1 MINALWVGAT
11 GMNAQE
17 LNINVI
23 SNNLA
28 NVNTIGFKKS
38 RAEFQDLIYSNLRS
52 AGAPIAQGTTNPV
65 GLEAGHGVKSVS
77 TQKIF
82 SQGDIVNTDN
92 PLDLVIEGDG
102 FFQVLL
108 PDGSNG
114 YTRDGA
120 FRKDNNGILVSA
132 AGYRLQPEITIPAD
146 ATDITIG
153 RDGQVSAMINGQ
165 NQSLGQQIL
174 IARFTNPAGLT
185 SAGSN
190 VFKES
195 EASGAAI
202 GPGVPGLESRGEILS
217 NYTESSNVKAVEEI
231 VKMIVA
237 QRAYEMNS
245 KTIQTTDQML
255 QTVGTLKRS

>member
-38 RAEFQDLIYSNLRS
+38 RAEFQDLIYSNLRA

-65 GLEAGHGVKSVS
+65 GLETGHGVKSVA
-77 TQKIF
+77 TQKMF

-108 PDGSNG
+108 PDGSTA

-120 FRKDNNGILVSA
+120 FRKDSNGILVSS
-132 AGYRLQPEITIPAD
+132 AGYKLQPEITIPSD

-165 NQSLGQQIL
+165 TQSLGQQVL
-174 IARFTNPAGLT
+174 ISRFTNPAGLT

-195 EASGAAI
+195 DASGAPL
-202 GPGVPGLESRGEILS
+202 GPGVPGLENRGEILS
-217 NYTESSNVKAVEEI
+217 NYIESSNVKAVEEI
-231 VKMIVA
+231 VKMIIA

-255 QTVGTLKRS
+255 QTVGTLKR